1 MNSFDQQLNNLL
13 NETYFGGSPY
23 ERQTGIKRQ
32 ITFEQQ
38 EDVPVVG
45 VLTNIDDNALSPKA
59 LKLVNL
65 VRKQN
70 SEEPAAKGGMIK
82 GASTGPGSEI
92 RNAFLRS
99 FGNTTVTVYADEN
112 NVYHRE
118 TNSPPTIIW
127 TAPERIAGEE
137 EQFTDDG
144 LQITAYYY
152 LPSTGQLSV
161 TRDIGNDRYKVM
173 HMQDVQAEGAED
185 SIPASLPIKKLVGKV
200 TVEVSAKTTNDARE
214 PFITFYD
221 EF

>member
-1 MNSFDQQLNNLL
+1 MNSFDEQLNNLL

-38 EDVPVVG
+38 EDEPVMG

-92 RNAFLRS
+92 RNAFIRS
-99 FGNTTVTVYADEN
+99 FGKTMVTVYADEN
-112 NVYHRE
+112 NVFHRE
-118 TNSPPTIIW
+118 TSGPPTIIW

-144 LQITAYYY
+144 LQITAYYH
-152 LPSTGQLSV
+152 LPATGQLSV
-161 TRDIGNDRYKVM
+161 TRDIGNDRYKIM
-173 HMQDVQAEGAED
+173 HLQDTQGTSEED
-185 SIPASLPIKKLVGKV
+185 SIPAAINVGKLVGKV
-200 TVEVSAKTTNDARE
+200 VVEVSAKTTDDSRE